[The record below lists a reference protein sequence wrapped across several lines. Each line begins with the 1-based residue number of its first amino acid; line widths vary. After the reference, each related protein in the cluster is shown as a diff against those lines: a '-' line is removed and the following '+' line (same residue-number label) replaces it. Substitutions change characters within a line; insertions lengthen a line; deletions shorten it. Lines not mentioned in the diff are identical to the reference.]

1 MTSISKKICIDK
13 LDDVVNKY
21 NNMYNNNTYNNTYK

>member
-1 MTSISKKICIDK
+1 MTSISKKICINK
-13 LDDVVNKY
+13 LDDIVNKY